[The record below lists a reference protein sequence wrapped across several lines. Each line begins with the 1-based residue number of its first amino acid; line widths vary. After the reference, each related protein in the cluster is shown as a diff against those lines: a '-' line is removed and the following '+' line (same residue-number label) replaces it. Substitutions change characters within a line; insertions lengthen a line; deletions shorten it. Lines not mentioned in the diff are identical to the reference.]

1 MIIENLNIRNIC
13 GYDLSVVKTAL
24 TVADHVV
31 CVCEGQRQLFN
42 PTAPSSVIFAGVPK
56 PKCALSVMS
65 FENTAQKDTVTF
77 LVLGIVCPR
86 KNQVWAVQLFKLLKQ
101 MLLQHSVD
109 TDQSAPQIKL
119 RIVGAR
125 YIRQYEKDYL
135 ESLMKEIDGDVD
147 ITVLDVTEDVEKHY
161 LESDILLFPS
171 VNEVTPLVILEAMS
185 YGLPV
190 ISTNIGGI
198 PELMTHGV
206 EGYLVNPF
214 DQVILKYMLELTNN
228 SSLRNIMGENGKK
241 LHATVFDLDIMI
253 DKYRSLIARV
263 SPPVVLIDMDGKTVK
278 RV

>member
-65 FENTAQKDTVTF
+65 FENAVQKDTVTF

-109 TDQSAPQIKL
+109 TDQSAPKIKL

-147 ITVLDVTEDVEKHY
+147 ITVLDVTED
-161 LESDILLFPS
+161 ILLFPS

-190 ISTNIGGI
+190 ISTTIGGI

-253 DKYRSLIARV
+253 DKYRSLISRV